1 MKISLIPF
9 KNIVILSSGEIIS
22 RGINFLSFAYLARAI
37 SISDFGTIG
46 FGTAL
51 VNFLLNLVNFGL
63 DRICLKEVSQ
73 NRELAS
79 NYLINISLIRIVLS
93 CISFFIYLLILFF
106 NSNFSLP
113 LVLLGLTIFSTGLSL
128 NYFAKAIEYFKIIT
142 INQILISILTIVL
155 YFIFVRNIED
165 FIIAVLILIGV
176 SFTSNILILLKLKK
190 YITNVRNKFSLNLIK
205 QLVLDSFPLFI
216 SSLMVAIYYFADTI
230 MLGFIRTEYEVGIYS
245 ASNKVFLLLIIPFNI
260 IVSVFLP
267 KIAKNIKLVDRNFLY
282 YYVLMIL
289 IGVFLGITTY
299 LFAPEIIIFVFGNSF
314 LSSVPPLKIL
324 ALNTILV
331 GINMSIGDPLTVWG
345 KQKQYLIAVSI
356 GAFTNII
363 LNLIFIPKFSYNG
376 AAFTTLLSE
385 LSVFIILSYL
395 FYNIRVKNEQ
405 K

>member
-1 MKISLIPF
+1 MKFSIKPI
-9 KNIVILSSGEIIS
+9 KNIIILSSGEIIS
-22 RGINFLSFAYLARAI
+22 RGINFLSFAYLARVI
-37 SISDFGTIG
+37 SLSDFGTIG

-79 NYLINISLIRIVLS
+79 NYLINISIIRIVLS

-106 NSNFSLP
+106 NSNFNLP
-113 LVLLGLTIFSTGLSL
+113 LVILGLTIFTTGLSL
-128 NYFAKAIEYFKIIT
+128 NYFAKAIEYFKVIT

-155 YFIFVRNIED
+155 YFIFVRNNTD
-165 FIIAVLILIGV
+165 FIIAVLILVGV
-176 SFTSNILILLKLKK
+176 SFISNLLFLHKLKG
-190 YITNVRNKFSLNLIK
+190 YIVNIKSKFSLNLIK
-205 QLVLDSFPLFI
+205 QLILSSYPLFI
-216 SSLMVAIYYFADTI
+216 SSLMIAIYYFADTI
-230 MLGFIRTEYEVGIYS
+230 MLGFIKTEYEVGIYS
-245 ASNKVFLLLIIPFNI
+245 AANKIFLLLIIPFSI

-267 KIAKNIKLVDRNFLY
+267 TIAKNIKLVDRNFLY
-282 YYVLMIL
+282 YYIFMIF
-289 IGVFLGITTY
+289 IGVFLGIIVY
-299 LFAPEIIIFVFGNSF
+299 LYASEIIVLIFGNSF
-314 LSSVPPLKIL
+314 LSSVLPLKIL

-331 GINMSIGDPLTVWG
+331 GINMSIGEPLTVWG
-345 KQKQYLIAVSI
+345 NQKQYLIAVSI

-395 FYNIRVKNEQ
+395 FYNIRVK